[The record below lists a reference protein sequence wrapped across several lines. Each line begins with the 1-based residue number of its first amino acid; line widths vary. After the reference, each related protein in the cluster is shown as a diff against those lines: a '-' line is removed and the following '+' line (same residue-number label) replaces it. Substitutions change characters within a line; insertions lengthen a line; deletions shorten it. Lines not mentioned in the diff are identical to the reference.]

1 MNLAWLRKVFEVET
15 LPSPPSEA
23 GPAATRASFLRL
35 LVTPEELP
43 FDAEGRPPV
52 RTGALRLLLAAE
64 QLPEDPPA
72 LPQHRRKGSLLRSLL
87 APEPLPED
95 EPQAPR
101 AGGRWLAWMLKPE
114 DLDQNEQ

>member
-15 LPSPPSEA
+15 LPSPPSEV
-23 GPAATRASFLRL
+23 GPAAKRTSFLRL

-43 FDAEGRPPV
+43 FDAEEQPPT
-52 RTGALRLLLAAE
+52 RTRALRSFLAAE
-64 QLPEDPPA
+64 QLREDPPA
-72 LPQHRRKGSLLRSLL
+72 LPQHRRTGSLLRSLL

-101 AGGRWLAWMLKPE
+101 AGGRWLAWLLRPE
-114 DLDQNEQ
+114 DLDRHEK